1 MLYEEVR
8 PLIKSG
14 DVIAFSRRGPISRL
28 IETVTDSDYSHVGIA
43 WVISGRILL
52 LEATFAHG
60 VSARSLSEAG
70 DFTWVRVNSKW
81 SKAKESAAIARLAK
95 NYSVVDA
102 LRLGLGIRPS
112 RGGEVCSLYVADV
125 HGLDRDK
132 ATPGWIVD
140 HFVSLGGRIERVMGR

>member
-60 VSARSLSEAG
+60 VSHRG
-70 DFTWVRVNSKW
+70 VR
-81 SKAKESAAIARLAK
+81 
-95 NYSVVDA
+95 
-102 LRLGLGIRPS
+102 
-112 RGGEVCSLYVADV
+112 RGA
-125 HGLDRDK
+125 
-132 ATPGWIVD
+132 
-140 HFVSLGGRIERVMGR
+140 